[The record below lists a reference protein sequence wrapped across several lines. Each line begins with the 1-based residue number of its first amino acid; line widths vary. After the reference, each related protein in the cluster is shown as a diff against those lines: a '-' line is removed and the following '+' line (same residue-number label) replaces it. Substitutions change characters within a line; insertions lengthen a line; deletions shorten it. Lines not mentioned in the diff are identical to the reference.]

1 MYKKNLISKILL
13 FVFMIMMVF
22 TLTSCQKEN
31 TKIVPSKQENFAA
44 KFAYYDDAHS
54 EEDYIFIGY
63 FDEEKNELY
72 LKSTAEGFDKDAE
85 YQPIYSAISKDGK
98 INVPNIIVS
107 GKRFAGLYLDG
118 SRITEITDKY
128 DCLTVEFITY
138 ADAGLTALICIIIVF
153 LMLALIWGIVS
164 LFKFFPTKKKVEKV
178 NATSEAGAPVAAKKA
193 FTMADIKDDDMMAAA
208 LVATIDYHN
217 ETGQNVRV
225 VSIKQ
230 IG

>member
-1 MYKKNLISKILL
+1 MHKKNLITKILL
-13 FVFMIMMVF
+13 FVFMMMMVF

-31 TKIVPSKQENFAA
+31 TKVTPSKLENFTE
-44 KFAYYDDAHS
+44 KFAYYDEAYS
-54 EEDYIFIGY
+54 EENYIFIGY
-63 FDEEKNELY
+63 FDENTNKLY
-72 LKSTAEGFDKDAE
+72 LRKTDGFDENAE
-85 YQPIYSAISKDGK
+85 YQPIYSAVSKDGK
-98 INVPNIIVS
+98 INVPNIVVS

-217 ETGQNVRV
+217 ETDQNVRV